1 MCLLLSAISIL
12 TAEMKSSLLL
22 LLLQASWA
30 SCGFLSQHK
39 SHSFRPQRC
48 SEKPVE
54 KCSWVEVPH
63 VQNVTEN
70 VCKKVSKETCVTK
83 MIPEVK
89 AEQTR
94 VCVDVSVTSC
104 QDVLARRC
112 DTPERTENRTVTTT
126 ECQPAQQKVSSE
138 QSSGYIP

>member
-1 MCLLLSAISIL
+1 M
-12 TAEMKSSLLL
+12 
-22 LLLQASWA
+22 
-30 SCGFLSQHK
+30 
-39 SHSFRPQRC
+39 
-48 SEKPVE
+48 
-54 KCSWVEVPH
+54 EVPH

-112 DTPERTENRTVTTT
+112 DTPERTENKTVTTT

-138 QSSGYIP
+138 QSSGYIPCHSGMNHNSMSPFYFVRVLGGIRGT